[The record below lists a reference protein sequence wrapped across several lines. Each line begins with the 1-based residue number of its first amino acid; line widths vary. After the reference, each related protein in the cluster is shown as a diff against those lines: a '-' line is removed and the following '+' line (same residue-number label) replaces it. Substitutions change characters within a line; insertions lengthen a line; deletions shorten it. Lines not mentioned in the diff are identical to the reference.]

1 MTSNA
6 HSKMKIALLA
16 GSALLATPVAALA
29 QSGPA
34 AGTLPNGF
42 DAPRA
47 TRAPAQAPAPA
58 QAAPAVPAADAARVE
73 AAEAALRATITAI
86 QSGTPNYDAM
96 TADLATRIRAR
107 SADIVTAVRGFGELQ
122 AGAHAGNETGAEMF
136 AVMFDKAPTQWM
148 IALNDEGKIAVL
160 LFRQVPVEPAETPTA
175 E

>member
-1 MTSNA
+1 MTANG
-6 HSKMKIALLA
+6 HPKMKIALLA
-16 GSALLATPVAALA
+16 LSALLAMPVAAQAQA

-47 TRAPAQAPAPA
+47 ARTPAQAPAPA
-58 QAAPAVPAADAARVE
+58 PAAPAADAARVE

-96 TADLATRIRAR
+96 TADLAMRIRAR

-148 IALNDEGKIAVL
+148 IALNEEGKIAVL
-160 LFRQVPVEPAETPTA
+160 LFRQVPSEPAETPSA

>member
-1 MTSNA
+1 MTSNGRLD
-6 HSKMKIALLA
+6 MKIALLA
-16 GSALLATPVAALA
+16 VSALLATPVAALA

-47 TRAPAQAPAPA
+47 ARAPAQAP
-58 QAAPAVPAADAARVE
+58 AAPAVPAADAARVE
-73 AAEAALRATITAI
+73 AAEAALRAAITAI

-107 SADIVTAVRGFGELQ
+107 SADIVAAVRGFGELQ

-160 LFRQVPVEPAETPTA
+160 LFRQVPAETAETPSA

>member
-1 MTSNA
+1 MTSNGRLD
-6 HSKMKIALLA
+6 MKIALLA
-16 GSALLATPVAALA
+16 FSALLAAPVAALA

-47 TRAPAQAPAPA
+47 ARAPAQAAAPT
-58 QAAPAVPAADAARVE
+58 QAAPAADAARVE
-73 AAEAALRATITAI
+73 AAEAALRAAITAI
-86 QSGTPNYDAM
+86 QSGAPDYDAM

-107 SADIVTAVRGFGELQ
+107 SADIVAAVRGFGELQ

-160 LFRQVPVEPAETPTA
+160 LFRQIPAEPAETPGA

>member
-1 MTSNA
+1 MTSNG
-6 HSKMKIALLA
+6 HPKMKIALLA
-16 GSALLATPVAALA
+16 VSALLATPVAALA

-47 TRAPAQAPAPA
+47 ARAPAPA
-58 QAAPAVPAADAARVE
+58 AAAVPAADATRVE

-96 TADLATRIRAR
+96 TDDLATRIRAR
-107 SADIVTAVRGFGELQ
+107 SADIIAAVRGFGELQ

-160 LFRQVPVEPAETPTA
+160 LFRQIPAAPAETPNA